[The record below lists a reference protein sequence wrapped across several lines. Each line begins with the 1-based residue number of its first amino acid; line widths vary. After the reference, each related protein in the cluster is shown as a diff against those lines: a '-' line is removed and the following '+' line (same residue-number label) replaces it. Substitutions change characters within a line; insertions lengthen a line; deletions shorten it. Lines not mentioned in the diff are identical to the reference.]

1 MSISRRGRRR
11 CSRRLLDQPTLYLEY
26 PQISLTLDSVLRVV
40 SRELTDRGCAD
51 TRNVTIAVLGT
62 IASTVEEG
70 ADAVGHANAC
80 LSNVHACDLYQ
91 YLVLPSLCR
100 SGYEAVFGEFRIRPF
115 DPDKLM
121 YWAHRGG
128 STYPLDLHAL
138 AGRTALQRDK
148 FSSLL
153 LNWEALPASAWRAA
167 LRRNE
172 ALPQALHDVYYAAV
186 SEHHFREIPA
196 LLRDRAR
203 VLEAGSLVHLDV
215 ESLFEAMLGQRLGL
229 FHWQSD
235 SGRHRTWAVLS
246 SMAGFNIN
254 LVPSELLTPGR
265 HWLRDV
271 IGFVKL
277 DQARSLDRTID
288 TFCGLLQRAHD
299 HRLSR
304 RPDEAALHFVIA
316 LDFLLG
322 TEGRSTES
330 VTERAAV
337 IVFRPCGRKLEEQVR
352 SIRQMYG
359 ARSKYVH
366 EGRTI
371 PEADIVEAE
380 GVAMEVLWALL
391 AVAGQGRLAS
401 TAEWLKKVDYLLAAV
416 RDGRVVPE
424 EDFNVVG
431 IAPLGVRRVPQ
442 PRQRFGRDLT
452 RLWPDRTEGGGT
464 VAFAAELTGP

>member
-1 MSISRRGRRR
+1 MAIPSTDLFEAFIGNTRVVDKPTGPAAMFSTAVG
-11 CSRRLLDQPTLYLEY
+11 QPTLYLEY
-26 PQISLTLDSVLRVV
+26 PQTSLTLDSVLRVV
-40 SRELTDRGCAD
+40 SRELADRGCAGS
-51 TRNVTIAVLGT
+51 RNVTIAVLGT

-148 FSSLL
+148 FSSPLV
-153 LNWEALPASAWRAA
+153 NWEALPASAWRAA

-254 LVPSELLTPGR
+254 LVPSELLTQSR

-277 DQARSLDRTID
+277 DETRSLDRTID

-304 RPDEAALHFVIA
+304 RLDEAALHFVIA

-380 GVAMEVLWALL
+380 RVAMEVLWALL

-431 IAPLGVRRVPQ
+431 IAPLGVRRVP
-442 PRQRFGRDLT
+442 PNRVNDSGET
-452 RLWPDRTEGGGT
+452 
-464 VAFAAELTGP
+464 